1 MLKRQSKRAGFWM
14 ALTGLELTSVAA
26 DPLNIA
32 KTGSIEAGGC
42 FIECQTVDGGDP
54 NYPPRV
60 KEQT

>member
-1 MLKRQSKRAGFWM
+1 M

-32 KTGSIEAGGC
+32 KTGSIESGVC
-42 FIECQTVDGGDP
+42 FIECQTVDRGDP